1 MEKAQEPGRRRL
13 LQHTLVHDNGGS
25 QLIDIGGG
33 GSVEAVPLS
42 PGEEK
47 LHNTAPFEKQNLS
60 LTVRDATFI
69 SSLYFQHQ
77 YNRV

>member
-1 MEKAQEPGRRRL
+1 MEKAQEPGWRRL
-13 LQHTLVHDNGGS
+13 LQHTLVHKNEDS

-33 GSVEAVPLS
+33 GSVEPMSLS
-42 PGEEK
+42 PREVK
-47 LHNTAPFEKQNLS
+47 LHNAAPFEKQNLS
-60 LTVRDATFI
+60 LTVRDTTCI